1 MYTGP
6 FRLVTKKF
14 QTTWYIY
21 LLFTNIKYTQDF
33 YNARLPILQLM
44 GSTVSN
50 SGIYLSSIYLTL
62 IYLSIYL
69 GVEDIAFS
77 ILQRNDRPVDPGPLP
92 GLAG

>member
-1 MYTGP
+1 
-6 FRLVTKKF
+6 
-14 QTTWYIY
+14 
-21 LLFTNIKYTQDF
+21 
-33 YNARLPILQLM
+33 M